1 MNISDQEVRLLA
13 GGHEG
18 SKQQSQEAAASVES
32 VRSAVE
38 NQFRKM
44 EQVHDRIRA
53 EELAARLE
61 AQVNN

>member
-1 MNISDQEVRLLA
+1 MKISDQEVRLLA

-18 SKQQSQEAAASVES
+18 STQQRREAAATVES

-44 EQVHDRIRA
+44 DQVHDRIRA

-61 AQVNN
+61 AQMDS